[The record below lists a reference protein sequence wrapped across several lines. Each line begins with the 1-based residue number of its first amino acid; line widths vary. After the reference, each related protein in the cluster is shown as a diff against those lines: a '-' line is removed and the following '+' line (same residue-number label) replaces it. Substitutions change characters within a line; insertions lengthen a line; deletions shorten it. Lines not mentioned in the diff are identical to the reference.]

1 MRWASNTPS
10 FCSVRARKPSL
21 HHTTA
26 WVSMSNTI
34 MGSGAKSILL
44 DRAESMPPVKRSMYW
59 RMLCCTERL
68 RRRAMISSTT
78 AAAPSPMASRTS
90 KGMAARANSTRHMKY
105 RVTLVR
111 RILVSFLF
119 KGVPSLRHTDPLYNS

>member
-1 MRWASNTPS
+1 MDEKKTDPS
-10 FCSVRARKPSL
+10 GYEPNFVMKDA
-21 HHTTA
+21 
-26 WVSMSNTI
+26 
-34 MGSGAKSILL
+34 
-44 DRAESMPPVKRSMYW
+44 AESEAAENQPDMAENQSDMPEDPAKAAAPPGDDQPRH
-59 RMLCCTERL
+59 
-68 RRRAMISSTT
+68 T